1 MKIAKVTPFYKSG
14 KKNLMTNYRPISV
27 LSCFS
32 KILERIMY
40 DCLYSYLNDNNL
52 FFQKQ
57 FGFREGHST
66 NHALIELI
74 NSINDSFNQSKY
86 TLGVFIDLSKGFD
99 TVDHDILL
107 KKLSLYGIKNNSLK
121 WFPSYLSNRKQFIQ
135 AGDIKT
141 SYEDIICGVPQG
153 SILGPL
159 LFIIYVNDLS
169 DVSKILEPIM
179 LADDA
184 NLFFTHKNIKEL
196 FQTVNS
202 ELDKVFQWF
211 NANKLSL
218 NKDKTKYTFFHK
230 AREKDNIP
238 LKLPALFINDKE
250 IERVTSVKFLGV
262 LSDEHLIWKEHI
274 TVIENKIS
282 KNLGLLY
289 RAKRVLDNN
298 ALKKLYFSFF
308 HSYLNYGNI
317 AWASTSKTKLKKI
330 ASKQKEAVRVV
341 NNDNADIRELM
352 FKMKVLNIY
361 KLNIYQVLTFMF
373 KIKTNTALLIFRTQF
388 KEIQHIYPTRFSKNS
403 FIENQLVYSQTKF
416 SVSSRGPRLWNNILD
431 QQQKSIDHETIF
443 KESVKLSLL
452 SLENEI
458 RFFHDT
464 NKLSFYWD
472 FSLIIKR

>member
-1 MKIAKVTPFYKSG
+1 MAA
-14 KKNLMTNYRPISV
+14 
-27 LSCFS
+27 LS
-32 KILERIMY
+32 
-40 DCLYSYLNDNNL
+40 L
-52 FFQKQ
+52 FFNLCFLNKMIRRCNFKVVYLYLCDRSDVTRQCQ
-57 FGFREGHST
+57 FLYRKAE
-66 NHALIELI
+66 
-74 NSINDSFNQSKY
+74 
-86 TLGVFIDLSKGFD
+86 
-99 TVDHDILL
+99 L

-121 WFPSYLSNRKQFIQ
+121 WLSSYLSNRKQFKQ

-179 LADDA
+179 FADDT

-250 IERVTSVKFLGV
+250 IERVTSIKFLGV
-262 LSDEHLIWKEHI
+262 LTDEHLTWKEHI

-352 FKMKVLNIY
+352 LKMKVLNIY

-373 KIKTNTALLIFRTQF
+373 KIKTNTAPLVFRTQF

-403 FIENQLVYSQTKF
+403 FVENQLVYSQTKF

-443 KESVKLSLL
+443 KKSVKLSLL

-458 RFFHDT
+458 RFFQ
-464 NKLSFYWD
+464 
-472 FSLIIKR
+472 